1 MGTLQGELMTDTLER
16 QKGEAPAKKQRW
28 GWVLAVVLLG
38 ALALTVSGILPFR
51 QLISQQQH
59 QIERSQA
66 QLTALTDE
74 NDALAEDIAMLGTD
88 AEIERPARE
97 QYGLV
102 RPGEVAYVVVTP
114 DEPLVIE
121 APSDPVVRSDQRP
134 WWDRVW
140 DFITGSDVN
149 ADE

>member
-1 MGTLQGELMTDTLER
+1 MTDTLER
-16 QKGEAPAKKQRW
+16 QEDKAPAKKQRW

-51 QLISQQQH
+51 QLISQQH

-88 AEIERPARE
+88 AEIERLARE